1 MNTQTLTRADL
12 VDAAV
17 RYSSLQKHEVA
28 LLLRSFFRILTGE
41 LETGSSIKISSF
53 GSFLVRQKKS
63 RMGRNPKT
71 GDDAVI
77 TARRVV
83 VFKPSNILKHQV
95 EKSFSAVKG
104 GVQKENMYVSYPV
117 ARYQKG
123 HAKSGSLEND

>member
-1 MNTQTLTRADL
+1 MNIQTLTRADL

-17 RYSSLQKHEVA
+17 KCSALQKHEVS

-83 VFKPSNILKHQV
+83 VFKPSNILKRQV
-95 EKSFSAVKG
+95 EKSFLAPKG
-104 GVQKENMYVSYPV
+104 GVQKGNMYMNYPT
-117 ARYQKG
+117 ARYQKS
-123 HAKSGSLEND
+123 HA